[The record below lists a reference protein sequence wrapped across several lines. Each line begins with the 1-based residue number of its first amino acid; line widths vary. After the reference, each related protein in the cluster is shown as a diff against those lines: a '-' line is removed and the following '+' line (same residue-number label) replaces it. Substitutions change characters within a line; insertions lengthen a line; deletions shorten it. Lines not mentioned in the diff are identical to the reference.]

1 MATAKELEAKIA
13 ELEATI
19 EANKPAPK
27 TMSIK
32 VSEVTGVIV
41 VSGLTGRNPMSFY
54 RNTWKALLIPENAGR
69 VLDFID
75 ENEPLI
81 SQYMAAA
88 GKKDR

>member
-27 TMSIK
+27 PMTIK
-32 VSEVTGVIV
+32 VSEVTGCIV
-41 VSGLTGRNPMSFY
+41 VGGLTGRHPISLY
-54 RNTWKALLIPENAGR
+54 RSTWRALLTPDNAGK
-69 VLDFID
+69 VLDFLD
-75 ENEPLI
+75 VNDPLI

-88 GKKDR
+88 GKVDR

>member
-32 VSEVTGVIV
+32 VSPVTGVVV

-54 RNTWKALLIPENAGR
+54 QNTWRALLTPENAGK

-75 ENEPLI
+75 THQEEI
-81 SQYMAAA
+81 DKYMKAA
-88 GKKDR
+88 GKVNR